1 MLVNKLRVWCLVVL
15 GAALLAGCQQAKVT
29 SEKPSAKAPRI
40 VNGVALPSWA
50 PEKPSPELLRALKT
64 LKPIPEEAS
73 KYEPNVLAAFEFF
86 GTLTDAQVAKF
97 VKPTPKSYKLANADA
112 DLIRFYK
119 EKYNATEQAGNLVWQ
134 AQEIWLPVKGLTPE
148 QYQALLK
155 VVAAGRAGAPGG
167 GEEGYDVALYR
178 AGASKDFSNAMVSFV
193 VMGHAVDLHLTVQ
206 SGKGMSGFGGWVAQL

>member
-1 MLVNKLRVWCLVVL
+1 MV
-15 GAALLAGCQQAKVT
+15 
-29 SEKPSAKAPRI
+29 E
-40 VNGVALPSWA
+40 GVALPTWA
-50 PEKPSPELLRALKT
+50 PAKPSPELLRALKT

-73 KYEPNVLAAFEFF
+73 SYQPIMLAAFEFF

-97 VKPTPKSYKLANADA
+97 VKPTAKSLKLVNADS
-112 DLIRFYK
+112 DVVKFYK
-119 EKYNATEQAGNLVWQ
+119 EKYNATKQAGNLVWQ
-134 AQEIWLPVKGLTPE
+134 AQEIWLPVKGLTPK

-155 VVAAGRAGAPGG
+155 VIAVGRVGSPGG
-167 GEEGYDVALYR
+167 GDEGYDMALYR